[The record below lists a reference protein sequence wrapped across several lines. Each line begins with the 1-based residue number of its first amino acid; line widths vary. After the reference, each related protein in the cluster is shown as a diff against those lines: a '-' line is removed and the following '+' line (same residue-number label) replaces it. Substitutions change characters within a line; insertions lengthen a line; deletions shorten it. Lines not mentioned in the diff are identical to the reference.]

1 MRRKIPASH
10 TLLCFEAAARHLSFT
25 RAAQELALTQSA
37 VSRQVSALEDY
48 LGRILFERGR
58 HGVTLTAAGQIYA
71 ARVSRQLAEIE
82 RDTREIMTGH
92 QRQSD
97 LRLACVATFA
107 TEWLIPR
114 LPDLRQRHPH
124 LTVHIETRTR
134 PFLLAD
140 SGIDAAIFAGT
151 QEQVTRWAGTQH
163 ILLHN
168 EEVVPVCSPRLLGK
182 RKALTPKMIA
192 TLPLIQQSTRPDAW
206 SDWFNAMEILNV
218 DAHVGARFELFSMS
232 CAAAANGMGIAL
244 VPRLLVE
251 DQLKR
256 KTLVIA
262 HPKSLPSERHYFFI
276 YPEGQDLPP
285 VVTQF
290 RDWLQTIQ
298 ITPVTNA
305 YQKS

>member
-1 MRRKIPASH
+1 
-10 TLLCFEAAARHLSFT
+10 
-25 RAAQELALTQSA
+25 
-37 VSRQVSALEDY
+37 
-48 LGRILFERGR
+48 
-58 HGVTLTAAGQIYA
+58 
-71 ARVSRQLAEIE
+71 
-82 RDTREIMTGH
+82 
-92 QRQSD
+92 
-97 LRLACVATFA
+97 
-107 TEWLIPR
+107 
-114 LPDLRQRHPH
+114 
-124 LTVHIETRTR
+124 
-134 PFLLAD
+134 
-140 SGIDAAIFAGT
+140 
-151 QEQVTRWAGTQH
+151 
-163 ILLHN
+163 
-168 EEVVPVCSPRLLGK
+168 
-182 RKALTPKMIA
+182 
-192 TLPLIQQSTRPDAW
+192 
-206 SDWFNAMEILNV
+206 MEILNV

-298 ITPVTNA
+298 ITPLTNA